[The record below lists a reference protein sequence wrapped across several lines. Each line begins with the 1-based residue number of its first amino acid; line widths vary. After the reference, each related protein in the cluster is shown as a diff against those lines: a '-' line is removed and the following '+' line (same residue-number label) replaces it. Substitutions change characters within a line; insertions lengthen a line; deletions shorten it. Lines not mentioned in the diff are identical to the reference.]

1 MAKEGHWRVLQG
13 KGGQRPQARRAGPS
27 HSRKQGQLLQIPSSR
42 EMSTGTQVRRA
53 VIRMLGPTQFQYSK
67 LTGRSCFLGPHPLVY
82 FLPLLLGSRSW
93 PANWRYL
100 ESVLKSQSFWTYKNH
115 YPKRHGLDPWVRK
128 IPGRRKWQPT
138 PVFLPGKCHG
148 QRSLA
153 GYSPWGHRVGHD
165 CDRAHPKSSY
175 ATTKDSAGLSK
186 NKIPRA
192 ETETQRSQ
200 INKRN
205 KYLKICKWKSL
216 SYLKEH

>member
-165 CDRAHPKSSY
+165 
-175 ATTKDSAGLSK
+175 
-186 NKIPRA
+186 
-192 ETETQRSQ
+192 
-200 INKRN
+200 
-205 KYLKICKWKSL
+205 
-216 SYLKEH
+216 

>member
-128 IPGRRKWQPT
+128 IPGRRKWQPRFFT
-138 PVFLPGKCHG
+138 TSTTGEAPYNEILLSHKKGLNFVICSNMNGLEGHYGNWNKSDKGK
-148 QRSLA
+148 
-153 GYSPWGHRVGHD
+153 
-165 CDRAHPKSSY
+165 
-175 ATTKDSAGLSK
+175 
-186 NKIPRA
+186 
-192 ETETQRSQ
+192 
-200 INKRN
+200 
-205 KYLKICKWKSL
+205 
-216 SYLKEH
+216 